1 VVVELTSMTELRRR
15 GGEGDGFVMFT
26 RGRHVRLG
34 QGLKRSTVKGMM
46 ATPAWAARSM

>member
-1 VVVELTSMTELRRR
+1 MTFEELDGREE

-26 RGRHVRLG
+26 KRKACVRLG

-46 ATPAWAARSM
+46 ATPTWAAHGM